1 MVSCVVT
8 VCGESLCGVQ
18 PLGCHVCPSVCLS
31 VGILE
36 DHVVHIVERDPL
48 PVEAESS
55 SEDSRHTDRHAD
67 VCACCIAETIVNGVI
82 LCVVQLLRGTPLQP
96 RPLPRLKVRLRS
108 ILYLA
113 VVRE

>member
-18 PLGCHVCPSVCLS
+18 PLGCHVCPSVCPS

-55 SEDSRHTDRHAD
+55 SEDNRHTQTLRC
-67 VCACCIAETIVNGVI
+67 VCCIAETIVNSVI

-113 VVRE
+113 VARE